1 MTRKA
6 GSQPGIPEIK
16 IVLVGRVAA
25 HAREL
30 LESHL
35 ENPCRFVSVPDGPKA
50 PELAEAL
57 ADADVIVGDIFTADM
72 GRAAAKLKLF
82 HAVSAGTDHHDFS
95 TLPPLASVAN
105 VYGHGP
111 AIGEFVMLVILALS
125 RRLLPTEARFRQ
137 GHWDGC
143 WIWGDDPTTSEV
155 EGRVLGLVG
164 YGNIGREVARRA
176 TAFGMRIQV
185 IRSGAGKSEGEEGL
199 EFCGGPDD
207 FEEVA
212 SAADFLVLAC
222 PLNDKTRGW
231 MGARELGWLKPT
243 AYLVN
248 VARGPIVDE
257 EALFEVLREKRIAGA
272 ALDVWYRYPTRPSP
286 WPPSKFPFEKL
297 ENVLM
302 TPHISGWTSGT
313 RRRRFRDVAANL
325 DRLMEGKPLQNVVV
339 SPREPSLTS
348 VGEASNA
355 GRRRSR

>member
-72 GRAAAKLKLF
+72 GRAAANLKLF

-176 TAFGMRIQV
+176 RL
-185 IRSGAGKSEGEEGL
+185 SG
-199 EFCGGPDD
+199 CG
-207 FEEVA
+207 
-212 SAADFLVLAC
+212 
-222 PLNDKTRGW
+222 
-231 MGARELGWLKPT
+231 
-243 AYLVN
+243 
-248 VARGPIVDE
+248 
-257 EALFEVLREKRIAGA
+257 
-272 ALDVWYRYPTRPSP
+272 
-286 WPPSKFPFEKL
+286 
-297 ENVLM
+297 
-302 TPHISGWTSGT
+302 
-313 RRRRFRDVAANL
+313 FR
-325 DRLMEGKPLQNVVV
+325 
-339 SPREPSLTS
+339 
-348 VGEASNA
+348 
-355 GRRRSR
+355 